1 MLRNKAKNGSYTQN
15 DKSHQAIQNPTSLD
29 IRVFVEL
36 ISVPKLFPVAANHI
50 SGNSTITTGQIT
62 RSDHPVSNEAAFWQM
77 LSLGLVGK
85 KPGVSRRRWCSP
97 CSNDSRLSF
106 QGERVL
112 GVDSF
117 NRTPVQSCGSK
128 NVVNDNFR
136 FTYSNAGVPKQQPGQ
151 IAKPEV
157 DPKLSQEN
165 RNGFRGKS
173 KNSNNR
179 KSYCHNSHDFAGAGA
194 KRLRIHSV
202 SFTQSSLEGGLGL

>member
-1 MLRNKAKNGSYTQN
+1 MLRNKAKHGSYSQN

-29 IRVFVEL
+29 NRVFVEL
-36 ISVPKLFPVAANHI
+36 ISVSELFPVAANHI

-62 RSDHPVSNEAAFWQM
+62 WSDHPVSNEAAFWQM

-85 KPGVSRRRWCSP
+85 KPGVSRRRWSSP
-97 CSNDSRLSF
+97 RSNDSRLSF

-112 GVDSF
+112 GVDSP

-128 NVVNDNFR
+128 NVVNDNLR
-136 FTYSNAGVPKQQPGQ
+136 FTHSNAGAPKQQPGQ

-165 RNGFRGKS
+165 RYGFRGQG
-173 KNSNNR
+173 KNSNSR
-179 KSYCHNSHDFAGAGA
+179 KGNCHNSHDFARAGS

-202 SFTQSSLEGGLGL
+202 SFTQSTLEGDLGL